1 MRLSVL
7 ALVLA
12 LLPAALLPAQES
24 RRHDVPGVPTAGPI
38 IDVHRHGTW
47 PGSEAAPYRAQMLEE
62 MDANGVVLAVLSIT
76 EPRGIE
82 DWVDAAPGRFLAGP
96 MLPCSRNLSE
106 PRHYCFPDNEG
117 WADLAWLRAEAER
130 GRITVLHEVIP
141 SYAGLR
147 IGNPRLAP
155 YLALAAELDL
165 PVGMHTQRGPRIG
178 SPNSTRSRPGCC
190 PEFDPE
196 MGNPALLRPVLEQ
209 HPGLR
214 VWLQHVGAGRGDFPP
229 FRDETLALLRDYPNV
244 YVDLSI
250 TNGAMPQAQY
260 EASLRR
266 LIDAGFGDR
275 IMFGT
280 DNLPIAPILARIRQV
295 TWLTDAQRRAI
306 LYDNAAR
313 FFRLDEATIA
323 RHHGRGS
330 LGTQNLPD
338 TVNWKIG
345 PILRSRSSK

>member
-7 ALVLA
+7 VLVLA

-24 RRHDVPGVPTAGPI
+24 RRHGVPGVPTAGPI

-47 PGSEAAPYRAQMLEE
+47 PGSEATPYRAQMLEE

-165 PVGMHTQRGPRIG
+165 PIGMHTQRGPRIG
-178 SPNSTRSRPGCC
+178 SPNSTRGRPGC
-190 PEFDPE
+190 PFPGRTRDS
-196 MGNPALLRPVLEQ
+196 NP
-209 HPGLR
+209 
-214 VWLQHVGAGRGDFPP
+214 AGRGSNSGC
-229 FRDETLALLRDYPNV
+229 RC
-244 YVDLSI
+244 
-250 TNGAMPQAQY
+250 
-260 EASLRR
+260 
-266 LIDAGFGDR
+266 
-275 IMFGT
+275 
-280 DNLPIAPILARIRQV
+280 
-295 TWLTDAQRRAI
+295 
-306 LYDNAAR
+306 AAR
-313 FFRLDEATIA
+313 AAYASRPAGRVPPPVQGKA
-323 RHHGRGS
+323 RGA
-330 LGTQNLPD
+330 D
-338 TVNWKIG
+338 C
-345 PILRSRSSK
+345 RSGGQRSSE